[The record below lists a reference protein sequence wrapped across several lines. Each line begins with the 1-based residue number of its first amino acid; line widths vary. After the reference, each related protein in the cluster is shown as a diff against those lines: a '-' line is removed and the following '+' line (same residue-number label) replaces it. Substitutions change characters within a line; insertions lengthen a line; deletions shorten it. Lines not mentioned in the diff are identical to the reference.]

1 MQRAE
6 GTPWIV
12 VAGRMP
18 PPIDGMARVT
28 RLVLDRLRQQGPVR
42 VADLSPGYNGR
53 GPLYHLAKAS
63 RVLWASLQ
71 LWAGAM
77 RNDKRLYMPADAG
90 LGCWYTIFLLG
101 VARLL
106 GYSLFVH
113 HHSFAYL
120 TKRTGRMALLTRVA
134 GPECRHIL
142 LCPAMLGRFQALY
155 PAARRGVVLSN
166 AIFSPPDAEPAP
178 HRRSHGALRIGHLS
192 NLCLDK
198 GLDTLFSLLRALLD
212 EGIPAKLVLAGPGL
226 GRIDNAMIA
235 AGLYE
240 FGDAVE
246 YLGPLDGAA
255 KEAFY
260 RGIDVFVFPTRYRN
274 EAQPLVVF
282 EALAAGVPCLAH
294 ARGCLSG
301 DVGLG
306 PAGRTVPMGEDFVR
320 AVLPTMRTWATDRE
334 ALHRAA
340 GAALSRA
347 RAAHEQSREGL
358 DRLVAM
364 LIGPLPQPE
373 EAEEGAP
380 APRSLKEGKL

>member
-1 MQRAE
+1 MQPSTTPWIAK
-6 GTPWIV
+6 PWIV
-12 VAGRMP
+12 VAGRLP

-28 RLVLDRLRQQGPVR
+28 TLVLERLRQHGPVS
-42 VADLSPGYNGR
+42 VANLSPGHNGR
-53 GPLYHLAKAS
+53 GPLYHMVKAWL
-63 RVLWASLQ
+63 VLWASLL

-77 RNDKRLYMPADAG
+77 REDKRLYMPADAG

-106 GYSLFVH
+106 GYSAFVH

-120 TKRTGRMALLTRVA
+120 TRRTARMALLTRVA

-142 LCPAMLGRFQALY
+142 LCPAMLTRFQALY
-155 PAARRGVVLSN
+155 PAARHGVVLSN
-166 AIFSPPDAEPAP
+166 AIFSPPAAEPAP
-178 HRRSHGALRIGHLS
+178 LRRGAGALRLGHLS
-192 NLCLDK
+192 NLCSDK

-226 GRIDNAMIA
+226 GRMDDAMIV

-246 YLGPLDGAA
+246 YLGPIDGTA

-260 RGIDVFVFPTRYRN
+260 RDIDAFVFPTRYRN

-282 EALAAGVPCLAH
+282 EALAAGVPALCY
-294 ARGCLSG
+294 ARGCIAG
-301 DVGLG
+301 DLGVGL
-306 PAGRTVPMGEDFVR
+306 AGRAVPLEVDFVQ
-320 AVLPTMRTWATDRE
+320 AALPTLRAWAADRA

-340 GAALSRA
+340 DAALARA
-347 RAAHEQSREGL
+347 RAAHEQGREGL
-358 DRLVAM
+358 ERVVAM
-364 LIGPLPQPE
+364 LTGPLPKPAQ
-373 EAEEGAP
+373 AEEGAP
-380 APRSLKEGKL
+380 APRSL

>member
-1 MQRAE
+1 MQPST
-6 GTPWIV
+6 TPWIV
-12 VAGRMP
+12 VAGRLP

-28 RLVLDRLRQQGPVR
+28 TLVLERLRQHAPVR
-42 VADLSPGYNGR
+42 VANLSPGHNGR
-53 GPLYHLAKAS
+53 GPLYHVVKAGL
-63 RVLWASLQ
+63 VLWAALV
-71 LWAGAM
+71 LWGGAM
-77 RNDKRLYMPADAG
+77 REDKRLYMPADAG

-106 GYSLFVH
+106 GYAAFVH

-120 TKRTGRMALLTRVA
+120 TRRTARMALLTRVA

-142 LCPAMLGRFQALY
+142 LCPAMLTRFQTLY
-155 PAARRGVVLSN
+155 PTARRGVVLSN
-166 AIFSPPDAEPAP
+166 AIFSTPAGEPAP
-178 HRRSHGALRIGHLS
+178 LRRRTGALRLGHLS
-192 NLCLDK
+192 NLCADK

-212 EGIPAKLVLAGPGL
+212 EGVPAKLVLAGPGL
-226 GRIDNAMIA
+226 GRMDNAMIA

-246 YLGPLDGAA
+246 YLGPIDGAD

-260 RGIDVFVFPTRYRN
+260 RAIDVFVFPTRYRN

-282 EALAAGVPCLAH
+282 EALAAGVPALSF
-294 ARGCLSG
+294 ARGCIAG
-301 DVGLG
+301 DLG
-306 PAGRTVPMGEDFVR
+306 AAGRAVPVGEDFVQ
-320 AVLPTMRTWATDRE
+320 AALPTLRTWAADRA

-340 GAALSRA
+340 DAALARA

-358 DRLVAM
+358 ERVVAM

-373 EAEEGAP
+373 QAEEGAP
-380 APRSLKEGKL
+380 APRSL

>member
-1 MQRAE
+1 MQRPS
-6 GTPWIV
+6 TPWIV
-12 VAGRMP
+12 VAGRLP

-28 RLVLDRLRQQGPVR
+28 ALVLEQLRRHAPVR
-42 VADLSPGYNGR
+42 VADLSPGHNGR
-53 GPLYHLAKAS
+53 GPLYHLAKAGL
-63 RVLWASLQ
+63 VLWASLQ

-77 RNDKRLYMPADAG
+77 RGDKRLYMPADAG
-90 LGCWYTIFLLG
+90 LGCWYSIFLLG

-106 GYSLFVH
+106 GYALFVH

-120 TKRTGRMALLTRVA
+120 TRRTGRMALLTRVA

-142 LCPAMLGRFQALY
+142 LCSAMLTRFQALY
-155 PAARRGVVLSN
+155 PAARRGVILSN
-166 AIFSPPDAEPAP
+166 AIFSPPAATAAP
-178 HRRSHGALRIGHLS
+178 LRRHDGALRLGHLS
-192 NLCLDK
+192 NLCVDK

-226 GRIDNAMIA
+226 GRLDNAMIA

-246 YLGPLDGAA
+246 YLGPVDGAA

-260 RGIDVFVFPTRYRN
+260 RDIDVFVFPTRYRN

-282 EALAAGVPCLAH
+282 EALAAGVPAL
-294 ARGCLSG
+294 
-301 DVGLG
+301 
-306 PAGRTVPMGEDFVR
+306 R
-320 AVLPTMRTWATDRE
+320 AWAADRE
-334 ALHRAA
+334 ALHHAA
-340 GAALSRA
+340 DAALARA

-358 DRLVAM
+358 ERLVAM

-373 EAEEGAP
+373 QAEEGAP
-380 APRSLKEGKL
+380 APRSL

>member
-1 MQRAE
+1 MQPSA
-6 GTPWIV
+6 TPWIAKPWIV
-12 VAGRMP
+12 VAGRLP

-28 RLVLDRLRQQGPVR
+28 TLVLERLRQHGPVH
-42 VADLSPGYNGR
+42 VANLSPGHNGR
-53 GPLYHLAKAS
+53 GPLYHAVKAS
-63 RVLWASLQ
+63 LVLWAALL

-77 RNDKRLYMPADAG
+77 RDDKRLYMPADAG

-106 GYSLFVH
+106 GYSTFVH

-120 TKRTGRMALLTRVA
+120 TRRTARMRLLTRIA

-142 LCPAMLGRFQALY
+142 LCPAMLTRFQRLY
-155 PAARRGVVLSN
+155 PCARRGVVLPN
-166 AIFSPPDAEPAP
+166 AIFSTPAAEPAP
-178 HRRSHGALRIGHLS
+178 LRRSHGALRLGHLS
-192 NLCLDK
+192 NLCADK

-212 EGIPAKLVLAGPGL
+212 EGVAAKLVLAGPGL
-226 GRIDNAMIA
+226 GRMDEAMIA

-246 YLGPLDGAA
+246 YLGPIDGAD

-260 RGIDVFVFPTRYRN
+260 RAIDVFAFPTRYRN

-282 EALAAGVPCLAH
+282 EALAAGVPALSF
-294 ARGCLSG
+294 ARGCIAG
-301 DVGLG
+301 DLG
-306 PAGRTVPMGEDFVR
+306 AAGRAVPVGEDFVQ
-320 AVLPTMRTWATDRE
+320 ATLPTLRAWAADRA

-340 GAALSRA
+340 EAALARA

-358 DRLVAM
+358 ERVVAM
-364 LIGPLPQPE
+364 LIGPLPKPE
-373 EAEEGAP
+373 PAEEGAP
-380 APRSLKEGKL
+380 VTPRPL

>member
-1 MQRAE
+1 MQPP
-6 GTPWIV
+6 TPPWIV
-12 VAGRMP
+12 VAGRLP

-28 RLVLDRLRQQGPVR
+28 TLVLERLRRHGPVR
-42 VADLSPGYNGR
+42 VADLSPGHNGR

-63 RVLWASLQ
+63 LVLWAALL

-77 RNDKRLYMPADAG
+77 REDKRLYMPADAG

-106 GYSLFVH
+106 GYAAFVH

-120 TKRTGRMALLTRVA
+120 TRRTARMALLTRIA

-142 LCPAMLGRFQALY
+142 LCPTMLSRFQALY
-155 PAARRGVVLSN
+155 PLARRGAVLSN
-166 AIFSPPDAEPAP
+166 AIFTPPAAEPAP
-178 HRRSHGALRIGHLS
+178 RHPGTGALRLGHLS
-192 NLCLDK
+192 NLCVDK

-212 EGIPAKLVLAGPGL
+212 EGIPARLVLAGPGL
-226 GRIDNAMIA
+226 GRLDEAMIA

-246 YLGPLDGAA
+246 YLGPIDGAE

-260 RGIDVFVFPTRYRN
+260 RAIDVFVFPTRYRN

-282 EALAAGVPCLAH
+282 EALAAGVPALSF
-294 ARGCLSG
+294 ARGCIAG
-301 DVGLG
+301 DLGLG
-306 PAGRTVPMGEDFVR
+306 LAGRTVPVGEDFVQ
-320 AVLPTMRTWATDRE
+320 AALPTLRAWAADRA

-340 GAALSRA
+340 DAALARA

-358 DRLVAM
+358 ERVVA
-364 LIGPLPQPE
+364 LLTGPLPQPE
-373 EAEEGAP
+373 QTEEGAP
-380 APRSLKEGKL
+380 APRSL